1 MGIFRIQGNSFN
13 RTRYHKQCFDKGVGI
28 CVFTSLPVNYDRPRG
43 AVFLSNMNMK
53 KVSLDVWIQLIGM
66 LGVLGG
72 LVALVIELN
81 QSQRLSQAS
90 AYQARNSEIQEAQR
104 ELALSEDFAEILQKF
119 DSQGVDSLT
128 LGERSRVVAWHS
140 AMQWRMQGQFY
151 QYQQGFL
158 EEAALEQTLND
169 LASGIYQKW
178 EELDLT
184 ERIQPFEW
192 KQRIRD
198 RLGQDQ

>member
-1 MGIFRIQGNSFN
+1 
-13 RTRYHKQCFDKGVGI
+13 
-28 CVFTSLPVNYDRPRG
+28 
-43 AVFLSNMNMK
+43 MK

-198 RLGQDQ
+198 RLGQDH

>member
-1 MGIFRIQGNSFN
+1 
-13 RTRYHKQCFDKGVGI
+13 
-28 CVFTSLPVNYDRPRG
+28 
-43 AVFLSNMNMK
+43 MNMK

-104 ELALSEDFAEILQKF
+104 ELALSKDFSEILQKF

-169 LASGIYQKW
+169 LANGIYQSW
-178 EELDLT
+178 EELELS

-198 RLGQDQ
+198 RLRQDQ

>member
-1 MGIFRIQGNSFN
+1 
-13 RTRYHKQCFDKGVGI
+13 
-28 CVFTSLPVNYDRPRG
+28 
-43 AVFLSNMNMK
+43 MNMK

-81 QSQRLSQAS
+81 QSQRLSQAN

-198 RLGQDQ
+198 RLRQDQ

>member
-1 MGIFRIQGNSFN
+1 
-13 RTRYHKQCFDKGVGI
+13 
-28 CVFTSLPVNYDRPRG
+28 
-43 AVFLSNMNMK
+43 MK

-66 LGVLGG
+66 LGVFGG

-198 RLGQDQ
+198 RLGQDH

>member
-1 MGIFRIQGNSFN
+1 
-13 RTRYHKQCFDKGVGI
+13 
-28 CVFTSLPVNYDRPRG
+28 
-43 AVFLSNMNMK
+43 MNMK

-128 LGERSRVVAWHS
+128 LGERSRIVAWHS

>member
-1 MGIFRIQGNSFN
+1 
-13 RTRYHKQCFDKGVGI
+13 
-28 CVFTSLPVNYDRPRG
+28 
-43 AVFLSNMNMK
+43 MK

-72 LVALVIELN
+72 LMALVIELN

-90 AYQARNSEIQEAQR
+90 AYQASNSEIQEAQR

-198 RLGQDQ
+198 KLGQDQ

>member
-1 MGIFRIQGNSFN
+1 
-13 RTRYHKQCFDKGVGI
+13 
-28 CVFTSLPVNYDRPRG
+28 
-43 AVFLSNMNMK
+43 MK

-81 QSQRLSQAS
+81 QSQRLSQAN

-158 EEAALEQTLND
+158 EEAALEQPLND

-198 RLGQDQ
+198 RLGQN

>member
-1 MGIFRIQGNSFN
+1 
-13 RTRYHKQCFDKGVGI
+13 
-28 CVFTSLPVNYDRPRG
+28 
-43 AVFLSNMNMK
+43 MK

-119 DSQGVDSLT
+119 DSHGVDSLT

-198 RLGQDQ
+198 RLGHDQ

>member
-1 MGIFRIQGNSFN
+1 MG
-13 RTRYHKQCFDKGVGI
+13 
-28 CVFTSLPVNYDRPRG
+28 
-43 AVFLSNMNMK
+43 MNIK
-53 KVSLDVWIQLIGM
+53 KVSLDTWIQLIGM

-140 AMQWRMQGQFY
+140 AMQWRMLGQFY

-198 RLGQDQ
+198 RLGQN

>member
-1 MGIFRIQGNSFN
+1 
-13 RTRYHKQCFDKGVGI
+13 
-28 CVFTSLPVNYDRPRG
+28 
-43 AVFLSNMNMK
+43 MN
-53 KVSLDVWIQLIGM
+53 KVSLDTWIQLIGM

-119 DSQGVDSLT
+119 DSQGVNSLT

-140 AMQWRMQGQFY
+140 AMQWRMQGQFF

-158 EEAALEQTLND
+158 EEAALEQALND

-184 ERIQPFEW
+184 EKIQPFEW

-198 RLGQDQ
+198 RLEQDQ

>member
-1 MGIFRIQGNSFN
+1 
-13 RTRYHKQCFDKGVGI
+13 
-28 CVFTSLPVNYDRPRG
+28 
-43 AVFLSNMNMK
+43 MK

-81 QSQRLSQAS
+81 HTQRLSQAS

>member
-1 MGIFRIQGNSFN
+1 
-13 RTRYHKQCFDKGVGI
+13 
-28 CVFTSLPVNYDRPRG
+28 
-43 AVFLSNMNMK
+43 MK

-66 LGVLGG
+66 LGVFGG

-198 RLGQDQ
+198 RLGQVAI

>member
-1 MGIFRIQGNSFN
+1 M
-13 RTRYHKQCFDKGVGI
+13 
-28 CVFTSLPVNYDRPRG
+28 
-43 AVFLSNMNMK
+43 MK
-53 KVSLDVWIQLIGM
+53 VKVSFDTWLQLLGM

-81 QSQRLSQAS
+81 QSQKLSQAN
-90 AYQARNSEIQEAQR
+90 AYQVRISEIQEAQR
-104 ELALSEDFAEILQKF
+104 ELALSEDLAAILHRF
-119 DSQGVDSLT
+119 DSEGVDSLKPD
-128 LGERSRVVAWHS
+128 EKSKVVAWNL
-140 AMQWRMQGQFY
+140 AIQWRMQGQFY

-198 RLGQDQ
+198 KLGQN

>member
-1 MGIFRIQGNSFN
+1 
-13 RTRYHKQCFDKGVGI
+13 
-28 CVFTSLPVNYDRPRG
+28 
-43 AVFLSNMNMK
+43 MK

-90 AYQARNSEIQEAQR
+90 AYQAINSEIQEAQR

-198 RLGQDQ
+198 RLRQDQ

>member
-1 MGIFRIQGNSFN
+1 
-13 RTRYHKQCFDKGVGI
+13 
-28 CVFTSLPVNYDRPRG
+28 
-43 AVFLSNMNMK
+43 MK

-198 RLGQDQ
+198 RLGQDQRTNY

>member
-1 MGIFRIQGNSFN
+1 
-13 RTRYHKQCFDKGVGI
+13 
-28 CVFTSLPVNYDRPRG
+28 
-43 AVFLSNMNMK
+43 MK

-72 LVALVIELN
+72 LMALVIELN

>member
-1 MGIFRIQGNSFN
+1 
-13 RTRYHKQCFDKGVGI
+13 
-28 CVFTSLPVNYDRPRG
+28 
-43 AVFLSNMNMK
+43 MK

-198 RLGQDQ
+198 KLGQDQ

>member
-1 MGIFRIQGNSFN
+1 
-13 RTRYHKQCFDKGVGI
+13 
-28 CVFTSLPVNYDRPRG
+28 
-43 AVFLSNMNMK
+43 MNMK

-140 AMQWRMQGQFY
+140 AMQWRMQ
-151 QYQQGFL
+151 
-158 EEAALEQTLND
+158 
-169 LASGIYQKW
+169 
-178 EELDLT
+178 
-184 ERIQPFEW
+184 
-192 KQRIRD
+192 
-198 RLGQDQ
+198 

>member
-1 MGIFRIQGNSFN
+1 
-13 RTRYHKQCFDKGVGI
+13 
-28 CVFTSLPVNYDRPRG
+28 
-43 AVFLSNMNMK
+43 MK

-81 QSQRLSQAS
+81 QSQRLSQAN

>member
-1 MGIFRIQGNSFN
+1 
-13 RTRYHKQCFDKGVGI
+13 
-28 CVFTSLPVNYDRPRG
+28 
-43 AVFLSNMNMK
+43 MK

-72 LVALVIELN
+72 LMALVIELN

-198 RLGQDQ
+198 KLGQDQ

>member
-1 MGIFRIQGNSFN
+1 
-13 RTRYHKQCFDKGVGI
+13 
-28 CVFTSLPVNYDRPRG
+28 
-43 AVFLSNMNMK
+43 
-53 KVSLDVWIQLIGM
+53 M
-66 LGVLGG
+66 LGVFGG

>member
-1 MGIFRIQGNSFN
+1 LI
-13 RTRYHKQCFDKGVGI
+13 
-28 CVFTSLPVNYDRPRG
+28 
-43 AVFLSNMNMK
+43 K

-198 RLGQDQ
+198 RLGQN

>member
-1 MGIFRIQGNSFN
+1 
-13 RTRYHKQCFDKGVGI
+13 
-28 CVFTSLPVNYDRPRG
+28 
-43 AVFLSNMNMK
+43 MN
-53 KVSLDVWIQLIGM
+53 KVSLDTWIQLIGM

-158 EEAALEQTLND
+158 EEAALEQALND

-184 ERIQPFEW
+184 EKIQPFEW

-198 RLGQDQ
+198 RLEQDQ

>member
-1 MGIFRIQGNSFN
+1 
-13 RTRYHKQCFDKGVGI
+13 
-28 CVFTSLPVNYDRPRG
+28 
-43 AVFLSNMNMK
+43 MK

-119 DSQGVDSLT
+119 DFQGVDSLT

>member
-1 MGIFRIQGNSFN
+1 
-13 RTRYHKQCFDKGVGI
+13 
-28 CVFTSLPVNYDRPRG
+28 
-43 AVFLSNMNMK
+43 MK
-53 KVSLDVWIQLIGM
+53 KVSLDTWIQLIGM

-104 ELALSEDFAEILQKF
+104 ELALSKDFSEILQKF

-192 KQRIRD
+192 KQRIRN

>member
-1 MGIFRIQGNSFN
+1 MI
-13 RTRYHKQCFDKGVGI
+13 
-28 CVFTSLPVNYDRPRG
+28 
-43 AVFLSNMNMK
+43 K

-198 RLGQDQ
+198 RLGQN

>member
-1 MGIFRIQGNSFN
+1 
-13 RTRYHKQCFDKGVGI
+13 
-28 CVFTSLPVNYDRPRG
+28 
-43 AVFLSNMNMK
+43 MK

-66 LGVLGG
+66 LGVFGG

-140 AMQWRMQGQFY
+140 AMQWRMQGQ
-151 QYQQGFL
+151 QKQLLSQLREWQRKRRG
-158 EEAALEQTLND
+158 
-169 LASGIYQKW
+169 SGG
-178 EELDLT
+178 EVA
-184 ERIQPFEW
+184 REW
-192 KQRIRD
+192 RRK
-198 RLGQDQ
+198 

>member
-1 MGIFRIQGNSFN
+1 
-13 RTRYHKQCFDKGVGI
+13 
-28 CVFTSLPVNYDRPRG
+28 
-43 AVFLSNMNMK
+43 MK

-81 QSQRLSQAS
+81 QSQRLSQAN

-169 LASGIYQKW
+169 LANGIYQSW
-178 EELDLT
+178 EELELS

-198 RLGQDQ
+198 RLRQDQ

>member
-1 MGIFRIQGNSFN
+1 
-13 RTRYHKQCFDKGVGI
+13 
-28 CVFTSLPVNYDRPRG
+28 
-43 AVFLSNMNMK
+43 MK

-184 ERIQPFEW
+184 ERIQPLEW

>member
-1 MGIFRIQGNSFN
+1 
-13 RTRYHKQCFDKGVGI
+13 
-28 CVFTSLPVNYDRPRG
+28 
-43 AVFLSNMNMK
+43 MK

-119 DSQGVDSLT
+119 DFQGVDSLT

-158 EEAALEQTLND
+158 EEAALEQALND

-184 ERIQPFEW
+184 EKIQPFEW

-198 RLGQDQ
+198 RLEQDQ

>member
-1 MGIFRIQGNSFN
+1 
-13 RTRYHKQCFDKGVGI
+13 
-28 CVFTSLPVNYDRPRG
+28 
-43 AVFLSNMNMK
+43 MK
-53 KVSLDVWIQLIGM
+53 KVSLDTWIQLIGM

-119 DSQGVDSLT
+119 DFQGVDSLT

>member
-1 MGIFRIQGNSFN
+1 M
-13 RTRYHKQCFDKGVGI
+13 
-28 CVFTSLPVNYDRPRG
+28 
-43 AVFLSNMNMK
+43 MK
-53 KVSLDVWIQLIGM
+53 VKVSFDTWLQLLGM

-81 QSQRLSQAS
+81 QSQKLSQAN
-90 AYQARNSEIQEAQR
+90 AYQIRISEIQEAQR
-104 ELALSEDFAEILQKF
+104 ELALSEDLAAILHRF
-119 DSQGVDSLT
+119 DSEGVDSLKPD
-128 LGERSRVVAWHS
+128 EKSKVVAWNL
-140 AMQWRMQGQFY
+140 AIQWRMQGQFY

-198 RLGQDQ
+198 KLGQN

>member
-1 MGIFRIQGNSFN
+1 
-13 RTRYHKQCFDKGVGI
+13 
-28 CVFTSLPVNYDRPRG
+28 
-43 AVFLSNMNMK
+43 MK
-53 KVSLDVWIQLIGM
+53 KVSVDTWIQLIGM

-104 ELALSEDFAEILQKF
+104 ELALSKDFSEILQKF

-169 LASGIYQKW
+169 LANGIYQSW
-178 EELDLT
+178 EELELS

-198 RLGQDQ
+198 RLRQDQ

>member
-1 MGIFRIQGNSFN
+1 
-13 RTRYHKQCFDKGVGI
+13 
-28 CVFTSLPVNYDRPRG
+28 
-43 AVFLSNMNMK
+43 MK

-198 RLGQDQ
+198 RLGQGQ

>member
-1 MGIFRIQGNSFN
+1 
-13 RTRYHKQCFDKGVGI
+13 
-28 CVFTSLPVNYDRPRG
+28 
-43 AVFLSNMNMK
+43 MK

-81 QSQRLSQAS
+81 QSQRLSQAN

-169 LASGIYQKW
+169 LAGGIYQKW

>member
-1 MGIFRIQGNSFN
+1 
-13 RTRYHKQCFDKGVGI
+13 
-28 CVFTSLPVNYDRPRG
+28 
-43 AVFLSNMNMK
+43 MK

-128 LGERSRVVAWHS
+128 LGERSRIVAWHS

-198 RLGQDQ
+198 KLGQDQ